1 MKVKTLGTM
10 LPMEPVQPPDPGLT
24 NIFAPMS
31 TSEARPDFR
40 AIWFAAILFWL
51 VAVLSACDPGRVYE
65 QNIRLPAQGWSKD
78 SVYGFKFRIDD
89 VSQKYNFL
97 YHLRYDLNYP
107 YYNFYI
113 KMSIVDSLNNPLMED
128 RHEMVLMDP
137 ETGKPRG
144 TGLGG
149 VFNQDF
155 TGLTNVRFT
164 KPGLYKFRAVQ
175 YMRTSPVPG
184 LQGFGLRVETG
195 N

>member
-1 MKVKTLGTM
+1 MQAIKA
-10 LPMEPVQPPDPGLT
+10 VQPIKPEQT

-31 TSEARPDFR
+31 PSEASPNFR
-40 AIWFAAILFWL
+40 VLRFFAILFWL

-65 QNIRLPAQGWSKD
+65 QNIRLPQQGWSKD

-89 VSQKYNFL
+89 ISQKYNFL

-113 KMSIVDSLNNPLMED
+113 KMTIVDSLNNKLMED

-155 TGLTNVRFT
+155 TGLTNVKFT
-164 KPGLYKFRAVQ
+164 RPGLYKFRAVQ

-184 LQGFGLRVETG
+184 IQGFGLRVETG
-195 N
+195 E